1 MLTIQQVGLEVLQK
15 NPRKLYIFGGSE
27 YGIKSKYIQIL
38 TDHYGERKEVSRVA
52 DIVELM
58 TSKRLVPLKPVLYV
72 VRYDEQ
78 FISELTPAYASKV
91 ARLNTIGTLIVIYEQ
106 AAHVAKCDK
115 HLPDNTV
122 SIDKVDTKFIVKYL
136 STDFP
141 KLPQNLIQLVAQSAN
156 DYGHAQKICIGLSA
170 ASNMPDILTLTDV
183 QIKKLF
189 GIDQVY
195 SEQILKMNVASRNYI
210 GLCKLV
216 DEYADNLDTFLYT
229 ILATLVELEKL
240 KCNTYAQSNL
250 REYVKLWTLK
260 DIYNMFNHTYEALQK
275 LRSITSNATN
285 MIMYLISLLV
295 FQEIPDVEV
304 LKCS

>member
-27 YGIKSKYIQIL
+27 YGIKSKYLQIL
-38 TDHYGERKEVSRVA
+38 SDYYGLSKEVARVS
-52 DIVELM
+52 DVVELM
-58 TSKRLVPLKPVLYV
+58 TSKHLVPLRPTLYI

-78 FISELTPAYASKV
+78 FISELSPAYATKFN
-91 ARLNTIGTLIVIYEQ
+91 RLNIIGTLVVIYEQ
-106 AAHVAKCDK
+106 AAHVTKCDK

-136 STDFP
+136 SADFP
-141 KLPQNLIQLVAQSAN
+141 GLPQGLIQLVAQSAN
-156 DYGHAQKICIGLSA
+156 NYGHAQKICIGLA
-170 ASNMPDILTLTDV
+170 AVKNMPDIVSLTDL

-195 SEQILKMNVASRNYI
+195 SEQILKFNIASKNYAA
-210 GLCKLV
+210 LCKLV
-216 DEYADNLDTFLYT
+216 EEYADNLDTFLYT

-240 KCNTYAQSNL
+240 KCNTYTQSNL
-250 REYVKLWTLK
+250 RDYAKLWTLK

-304 LKCS
+304 LKCN